1 MPNRAAIVTGAS
13 RGIGFAIAQ
22 ALAEEGYDL
31 TVTAR
36 KPEGIEQSAESLREK
51 GNGNVEVVAA
61 NLAHEDAVKEVVQ
74 KHRDRYGRLDVL
86 INNAGMGVGAQAA
99 EHQTKF
105 IDMQFD
111 LNLRAIIIFYRE

>member
-36 KPEGIEQSAESLREK
+36 KPEGIEKSAETLREK
-51 GNGNVEVVAA
+51 GNGNVEAVAA
-61 NLAHEDAVKEVVQ
+61 NLAHEEAVQDVVTR
-74 KHRDRYGRLDVL
+74 HRERWGRLDVL
-86 INNAGMGVGAQAA
+86 INNAGMGVGANAG
-99 EHQTKF
+99 EHQ
-105 IDMQFD
+105 
-111 LNLRAIIIFYRE
+111 